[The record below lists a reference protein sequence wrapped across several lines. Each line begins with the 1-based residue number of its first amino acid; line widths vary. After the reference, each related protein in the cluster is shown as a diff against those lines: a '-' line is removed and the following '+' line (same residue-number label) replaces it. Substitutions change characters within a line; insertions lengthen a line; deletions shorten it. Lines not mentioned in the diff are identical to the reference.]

1 MELLTYEL
9 FHGHVAFLTTVGALA
24 IEYEWSIGVV
34 ALIFSGI
41 PLSAR
46 GAAGSGHG
54 RIWD

>member
-1 MELLTYEL
+1 MNS

-46 GAAGSGHG
+46 GAAGSGMAESG
-54 RIWD
+54 IEPT